1 MTLQAAKLTVLRAL
15 RALGG
20 FGLVAGSG
28 WRRRR
33 LLILCYH
40 GFSLRDEH
48 RWNPDLYVTGEHFAR
63 RLRTLADGGYQVVP
77 LGEGLARLRSGSLPP
92 RAVAITIDDG
102 LYDFHRV
109 AYPILSRSR
118 TPVTLYAST
127 WYMTH
132 PGPVFPVMAAYLLWR
147 GLENRI
153 GAARVARLDLD
164 LAVGS
169 RAEVERTERVIFRR
183 AREEHWSPRD
193 KDDCLADLAGVMGE
207 DWEGLLRDRL
217 LSLMAPDE
225 VAGLDREIVDVQ
237 LHTHRHRT
245 PRDRNLFLREL
256 RDNRAALESFGL
268 DPATLV
274 HLCYPS
280 GEHHPEFLPWLRDA
294 GVVSATTCVPGLAAG
309 ATDPLLLPRFIDTNG
324 TPDIEFEAWSA
335 GVREVLRRPHRQ
347 YTSHRGG

>member
-1 MTLQAAKLTVLRAL
+1 MTLQAVKLTVLRTL

-48 RWNPDLYVTGEHFAR
+48 RWNPELYVTGEHLER
-63 RLRTLADGGYQVVP
+63 RLRALADGGYQVVP
-77 LGEGLARLRSGSLPP
+77 LGEGLERLRAGSLPP
-92 RAVAITIDDG
+92 KAVSLTVDDG

-109 AYPILSRSR
+109 AYPILSRHK

-127 WYMTH
+127 WYMLH

-169 RAEVERTERVIFRR
+169 RAEIEKTERIIFRR
-183 AREEHWSPRD
+183 AREERWSGSE
-193 KDDCLADLAGVMGE
+193 KDACLADLAVVMGE
-207 DWEGLLRDRL
+207 DWDGLRRDRL
-217 LSLMAPDE
+217 LTLMTPE
-225 VAGLDREIVDVQ
+225 EIGGLDRGIVEVQ

-245 PRDRNLFLREL
+245 PRDRELFLREL
-256 RDNRAALESFGL
+256 RDNRAALQSFGL
-268 DPATLV
+268 DPSRLE

-280 GEHHPEFLPWLRDA
+280 GEHYPEFLPWLREA
-294 GVVSATTCVPGLAAG
+294 GVVSATTCVPGLVAG
-309 ATDPLLLPRFIDTNG
+309 DTDPLLLPRFIDTNR

-347 YTSHRGG
+347 FTSHR

>member
-1 MTLQAAKLTVLRAL
+1 MTLQAAKLTVLRTL

-63 RLRTLADGGYQVVP
+63 RLQALADGGYQVVP
-77 LGEGLARLRSGSLPP
+77 LGEGLERLRSGSLPP
-92 RAVAITIDDG
+92 RAVTITVDDG
-102 LYDFHRV
+102 LYDFKQV
-109 AYPILSRSR
+109 AYPILSRFR

-127 WYMTH
+127 WYMLH

-147 GLENRI
+147 GFENRV
-153 GAARVARLDLD
+153 GVGSLPATGLRLE
-164 LAVGS
+164 VGS
-169 RAEVERTERVIFRR
+169 RAEAVRSEEMVYRR
-183 AREEHWSPRD
+183 AAEEGWSGGEQQACLRE
-193 KDDCLADLAGVMGE
+193 LAYAMGE
-207 DWEGLLRDRL
+207 DWERLLRDRV
-217 LSLMAPDE
+217 LSLMVPAE
-225 VAGLDREIVDVQ
+225 IGSLDPGIVDVQ
-237 LHTHRHRT
+237 LHTHRHRI
-245 PRDRNLFLREL
+245 PRDKALFLREL
-256 RDNRAALESFGL
+256 QDNRAALESFGL
-268 DPATLV
+268 NPKRLV

-280 GEHHPEFLPWLRDA
+280 GEHYPEFLPWLREA
-294 GVVSATTCVPGLAAG
+294 AVVSATTCVPGLAARD
-309 ATDPLLLPRFIDTNG
+309 TDPLLLPRFIDTNG

-347 YTSHRGG
+347 FTSQN

>member
-1 MTLQAAKLTVLRAL
+1 MTLQAAKLTVLRTL

-48 RWNPDLYVTGEHFAR
+48 RWNPELYVTGEHFER
-63 RLRTLADGGYQVVP
+63 RLRALADGGYQVVP
-77 LGEGLARLRSGSLPP
+77 LGEGLERLRSGSLPS
-92 RAVAITIDDG
+92 RAVTITVDDG
-102 LYDFHRV
+102 LYDFQRV
-109 AYPILSRSR
+109 AYPILSRFR

-147 GLENRI
+147 GMENRI

-183 AREEHWSPRD
+183 AREEEWSAGD
-193 KDDCLADLAGVMGE
+193 KDACLADLALVMGE
-207 DWEGLLRDRL
+207 DWESLRRDRL
-217 LSLMAPDE
+217 LSLMAPE
-225 VAGLDREIVDVQ
+225 EIAGLDRGLVDVQ

-245 PRDRNLFLREL
+245 PRDRALFLREL
-256 RDNRAALESFGL
+256 RDNRAALQSFGL
-268 DPATLV
+268 DPSELI

-280 GEHHPEFLPWLRDA
+280 GEHHPEFLPWLREA
-294 GVVSATTCVPGLAAG
+294 GVVSATTCVPGLATG
-309 ATDPLLLPRFIDTNG
+309 DTDPLLLPRFIDTHG

-347 YTSHRGG
+347 FTSHR

>member
-1 MTLQAAKLTVLRAL
+1 VTLQAVKLTVLRTL

-48 RWNPDLYVTGEHFAR
+48 RWNPDLFVTGEHLER
-63 RLRTLADGGYQVVP
+63 RLRALADGGYQVLP
-77 LGEGLARLRSGSLPP
+77 LGEGLERLRSGSLPP
-92 RAVAITIDDG
+92 KAVVITIDDG

-109 AYPILSRSR
+109 AYPILSRHR

-127 WYMTH
+127 WYMMH

-147 GLENRI
+147 GVENRV
-153 GAARVARLDLD
+153 GTASLSAAGLQLRM
-164 LAVGS
+164 GS
-169 RAEVERTERVIFRR
+169 RADAVASEEVLYRR
-183 AREEHWSPRD
+183 ASEQGWDGVRKHAFLRE
-193 KDDCLADLAGVMGE
+193 LAGAVGE
-207 DWEGLLRDRL
+207 DWEQLLRDRV
-217 LSLMAPDE
+217 LSLMSPGEIGA
-225 VAGLDREIVDVQ
+225 LDPGIVDVQ

-245 PRDRNLFLREL
+245 PRDRELFLREL
-256 RDNRAALESFGL
+256 RDNRAALQSCGL
-268 DPATLV
+268 DPKRLA

-280 GEHHPEFLPWLRDA
+280 GEHYPEFLPWLREA
-294 GVVSATTCVPGLAAG
+294 GVVSATTCVPGLVAAD
-309 ATDPLLLPRFIDTNG
+309 TDPLLLPRFIDTSR

-347 YTSHRGG
+347 FTSHR

>member
-1 MTLQAAKLTVLRAL
+1 VRLQAAKLTVLRTL

-48 RWNPDLYVTGEHFAR
+48 RWNPDLYVTGEHFER
-63 RLRTLADGGYQVVP
+63 RLRALAEGGYEIVP
-77 LGEGLARLRSGSLPP
+77 LGQGLTRLGAGTLPP
-92 RAVAITIDDG
+92 KAVAITVDDG
-102 LYDFHRV
+102 MFDFFRI
-109 AYPILSRSR
+109 AYPTLCRLR

-127 WYMTH
+127 WYVMH
-132 PGPVFPVMAAYLLWR
+132 PGPVFPVMVAYLLWR
-147 GLENRI
+147 GMENRI
-153 GAARVARLDLD
+153 GATRMAGLDLD

-169 RAEVERTERVIFRR
+169 RAKIETTERVIFRR
-183 AREEHWSPRD
+183 AKEEAWSGGQ
-193 KDDCLADLAGVMGE
+193 KEACLADLAALMGE
-207 DWEGLLRDRL
+207 EWDGLRRSRL
-217 LSLMAPDE
+217 LNLMTPEEIGA
-225 VAGLDREIVDVQ
+225 LDPGIVDVQ

-245 PRDRNLFLREL
+245 PRDRELFLREL
-256 RDNRAALESFGL
+256 RDNRAALESCGL
-268 DPATLV
+268 DPARLA

-280 GEHHPEFLPWLRDA
+280 GEHHPEFLPWLREA
-294 GVVSATTCVPGLAAG
+294 GVVSATTCVPGLAAPD
-309 ATDPLLLPRFIDTNG
+309 TDPLLLPRVIDTNR

-347 YTSHRGG
+347 YSSSH

>member
-1 MTLQAAKLTVLRAL
+1 VTLQAVKLTVLRTL

-48 RWNPDLYVTGEHFAR
+48 RWNPDLFVTGEHLER
-63 RLRTLADGGYQVVP
+63 RLRALADGGYQVLP
-77 LGEGLARLRSGSLPP
+77 LGEGLERLRSGSLPP
-92 RAVAITIDDG
+92 KAVVITIDDG

-109 AYPILSRSR
+109 AYPILSRHR

-127 WYMTH
+127 WYMMH
-132 PGPVFPVMAAYLLWR
+132 PGPVFTVMAAYLLWR
-147 GLENRI
+147 GSEN
-153 GAARVARLDLD
+153 GVGVAALTASGLRLN
-164 LAVGS
+164 VGT
-169 RAEVERTERVIFRR
+169 RAEALESKAMLLRHAVAERWSSEEKDACLGEIAR
-183 AREEHWSPRD
+183 A
-193 KDDCLADLAGVMGE
+193 VGE
-207 DWEGLLRDRL
+207 DWERLLHDRL
-217 LSLMAPDE
+217 LNLMSPGEIGA
-225 VAGLDREIVDVQ
+225 LDPGIVDVQ

-245 PRDRNLFLREL
+245 PRDRELFLREL
-256 RDNRAALESFGL
+256 RDNRAALQSCGL
-268 DPATLV
+268 DPKRLA

-280 GEHHPEFLPWLRDA
+280 GEHYPEFLPWLREA
-294 GVVSATTCVPGLAAG
+294 GVVSATTCVPGLAAPD
-309 ATDPLLLPRFIDTNG
+309 TDPLLLPRFIDTSR

-347 YTSHRGG
+347 FTSHR